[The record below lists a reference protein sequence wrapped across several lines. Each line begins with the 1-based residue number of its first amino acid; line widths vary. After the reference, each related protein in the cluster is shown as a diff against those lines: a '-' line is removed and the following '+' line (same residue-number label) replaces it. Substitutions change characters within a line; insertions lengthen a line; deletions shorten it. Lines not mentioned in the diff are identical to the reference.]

1 MQERLLLIDGSLQAG
16 PDEGN
21 WVVTAQV
28 PQ

>member
-1 MQERLLLIDGSLQAG
+1 MRERLLLIDGSLQAG
-16 PDEGN
+16 PHDGN